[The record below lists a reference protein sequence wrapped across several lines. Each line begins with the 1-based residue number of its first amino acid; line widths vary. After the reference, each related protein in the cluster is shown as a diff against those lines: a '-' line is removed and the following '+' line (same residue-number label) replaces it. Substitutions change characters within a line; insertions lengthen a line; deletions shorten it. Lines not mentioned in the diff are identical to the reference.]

1 MFKYYNFYMDLN
13 GIKIVKSR
21 RKSLCIEIVDNQE
34 IILRAPLKAK
44 ERDIINFILK
54 HKDWIEKKLKILKD
68 REEKFKPKNF
78 VDGEKFLFLGNYY
91 DLKLVEKQKLSLIF
105 NDRFY
110 LKKSKRDKAREIF
123 KKFYKN
129 KAKDIIS
136 ERVKFYAE
144 KFGFKYNK
152 IKITSANK
160 RWGSCSNRN
169 NLNFSYKLVMAPLE
183 IIDYIVVHEL
193 VHTINKTHNKSFYS
207 EISKILPQYKS
218 KENWLKENGFL
229 LKI

>member
-1 MFKYYNFYMDLN
+1 MDFN
-13 GIKIVKSR
+13 RIKIVKSK
-21 RKSLCIEIVDNQE
+21 RKSLCIEILDNQE
-34 IILRAPLKAK
+34 IILRVPLKAK
-44 ERDIINFILK
+44 EKDIINFILK
-54 HKDWIEKKLKILKD
+54 HKNWIEKKLKILKD
-68 REEKFKPKNF
+68 REGKYRPKNF

-91 DLKLVEKQKLSLIF
+91 ELNLVEKQKVSLLF
-105 NDRFY
+105 NDGFY
-110 LKKSKRDKAREIF
+110 LKKSKRERAKEIF

-144 KFGFKYNK
+144 KYGFKYNK

-160 RWGSCSNRN
+160 RWGSCTHKN
-169 NLNFSYKLVMAPLE
+169 NLNFSYRLVMAPLD

-193 VHTINKTHNKSFYS
+193 VHTKNKTHKKSFYD
-207 EISKILPQYKS
+207 EISKILPQYKL
-218 KENWLKENGFL
+218 KEKWLKENGYL